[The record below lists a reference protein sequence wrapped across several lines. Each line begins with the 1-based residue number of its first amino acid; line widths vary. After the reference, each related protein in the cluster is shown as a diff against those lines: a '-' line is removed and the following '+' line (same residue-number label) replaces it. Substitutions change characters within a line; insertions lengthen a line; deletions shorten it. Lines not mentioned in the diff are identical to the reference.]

1 MEGNNEEMATPISKR
16 LSYSRSEQVGRAKF
30 SWVYR
35 GKLNGIIDIAVK
47 RVEKSMIKVDPNDF
61 LKGAGHQNI
70 ILHFS
75 TKADFEFMWVVQ

>member
-1 MEGNNEEMATPISKR
+1 MEGNNEEMATQISKR
-16 LSYSRSEQVGRAKF
+16 LSYSRSEQIGRGNF

-35 GKLNGIIDIAVK
+35 GKLNGIVDIAVK

-61 LKGAGHQNI
+61 LKAAGHQNI

-75 TKADFEFMWVVQ
+75 TKADFEFM